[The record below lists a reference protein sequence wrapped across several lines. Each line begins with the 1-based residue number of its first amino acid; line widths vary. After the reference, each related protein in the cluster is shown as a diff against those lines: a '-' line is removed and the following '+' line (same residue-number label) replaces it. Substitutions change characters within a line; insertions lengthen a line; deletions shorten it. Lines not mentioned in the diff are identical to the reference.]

1 MTSPPRTR
9 WGPEEVVPHVTEINI
24 NGLPPNARDVAGRC
38 PVDSGQ
44 RRNASSTDRRPRP
57 NRGGFTRRTTGPADR
72 WVRGLSHP
80 PNCGDGTFFA
90 EPGRRV
96 LMG

>member
-44 RRNASSTDRRPRP
+44 
-57 NRGGFTRRTTGPADR
+57 TTECVID
-72 WVRGLSHP
+72 
-80 PNCGDGTFFA
+80 
-90 EPGRRV
+90 
-96 LMG
+96 